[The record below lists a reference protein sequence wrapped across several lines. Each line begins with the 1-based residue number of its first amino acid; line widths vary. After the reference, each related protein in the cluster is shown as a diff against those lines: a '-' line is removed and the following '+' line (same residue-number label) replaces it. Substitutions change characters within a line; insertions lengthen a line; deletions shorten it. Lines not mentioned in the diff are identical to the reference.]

1 MIFQFPALLS
11 ALICLPLV
19 WWLLRATPPRPHTQS
34 FPPIAFLRRLKPRQT
49 EAARSPLWLLLLRL
63 LAAGLLIVGFARP
76 FIPGSRE
83 QARAAG
89 PVLLVMDD
97 GMFSAADWTER
108 LATAQTIVD
117 DAEHSKSELL
127 LLGTAPQAD
136 APPTATLQ
144 PAAIVRQMLNSRH
157 PAPWPANRAQTA
169 SQLRQLPAIHFARI
183 VYLAD
188 AIAQSGDTAFAQ
200 ALHERGTVQEIRF
213 APQASIALVPV
224 PPTGNGV
231 MARLIALQM
240 PQPRLVHVAARATD
254 GGTLAV
260 IPVTIPANAT
270 QADVRVDLPIT
281 VRNRVD
287 TLSVQGIASAATTVL
302 LDENTRLRPVGL
314 LSNGGADTPL
324 IGSIFYLRRA
334 LAPLSDLHE
343 GPLDALLNHPISV
356 LIAPDGTLA
365 SAQNQKSVLDW
376 VKNGGT
382 LIRFAGPALAGSQHD
397 ADSPAS
403 MAEATPSLLPVPLL
417 DGARQLGGSMTWGTP
432 QHLAPFDQTSPFRGL
447 TIPPDVTVSRQVLAS
462 PSANLGAHV
471 WARLADGTPLV
482 THAELGKGEVILFH
496 VSSTADWSNLP
507 LSGLFVAMLQRL
519 SDHANGLNIPASHML
534 LSPAIT
540 LDGEGIAGPP
550 PPTARGIEGEAFAT
564 TAVSPE
570 HPPGLYGPTDG
581 RKALNAATGLGNLQ
595 PAAAV
600 GTLTN
605 AAGQRPDVPL
615 GRYCLLGALLLLLL
629 DGLSV
634 GLMRT
639 GKLPIRSNIQHQKSA
654 PLLVLLATL
663 FATVLPAHAQA
674 PSGDSP
680 APAAAL
686 ETRLGYIVTGHD
698 DVDEAS
704 RLGLQGLSDFVNAR
718 TSAVMG
724 HPDAVHPGTD
734 DLSYYPLLYW
744 PITADATT
752 TPAMTAALNSF
763 MAHGGILLID
773 TQGQDGS
780 TSPSDTAFTADAP
793 GTSAALRR
801 VTAGLVVPPLVVMT
815 DHHLLAHTFY
825 LLHDF
830 PGRYAGQPIWV
841 AKEGDA
847 ENDDVSPVIIGGA
860 DWAHAW
866 AVDSAGNTP
875 FAVIPGGSDQR
886 LQAYRFGLNTVIYA
900 LTGSYKADQ
909 VHVPMLLKR
918 LEDKP

>member
-1 MIFQFPALLS
+1 MIFQFPALLL
-11 ALICLPLV
+11 ALLCLPLV
-19 WWLLRATPPRPHTQS
+19 WWLLRATPPRPRQQV
-34 FPPIAFLRRLKPRQT
+34 FPPVTFLSKLHPKQT

-63 LAAGLLIVGFARP
+63 LAVALLVVGFARP

-83 QARAAG
+83 QLQARG
-89 PVLLVMDD
+89 PVLLVLDD
-97 GMFSAADWTER
+97 GMFSAADWAER
-108 LATAQTIVD
+108 MATLQAIVD
-117 DAEHSKSELL
+117 DADHTKSDLL
-127 LLGTAPQAD
+127 VLGTAPQAD
-136 APPTATLQ
+136 ESATTPPLPQ
-144 PAAIVRQMLNSRH
+144 PAAVVRQMLNSRR
-157 PAPWPANRAQTA
+157 PNPWPTDREQAA
-169 SQLRQLPAIHFARI
+169 RQIEHLPAITFGRI

-188 AIAQSGDTAFAQ
+188 GVAQNGDPAFAQ
-200 ALHERGTVQEIRF
+200 ALRARGAVQEVRF
-213 APQASIALVPV
+213 APQAGMALA
-224 PPTGNGV
+224 PTSFAADGT
-231 MARLIALQM
+231 MARLLVL
-240 PQPRLVHVAARATD
+240 PSSQPRLVHVAARATD
-254 GGTLAV
+254 GSTLAIV
-260 IPVTIPANAT
+260 PIPVAASAT
-270 QADVRVDLPIT
+270 QADVRVTLPVAI
-281 VRNRVD
+281 RNRID
-287 TLSVQGIASAATTVL
+287 TLSVQGVASAATTVL

-314 LSNGGADTPL
+314 LSTGGADTPL

-343 GPLDALLNHPISV
+343 GNLDSLLARPLSV

-365 SAQNQKSVLDW
+365 GAQSQKTVLDW
-376 VKNGGT
+376 IKNGGT

-397 ADSPAS
+397 SDSPNPANT
-403 MAEATPSLLPVPLL
+403 AQDLLPVPLL

-432 QHLAPFDQTSPFRGL
+432 QHLAPFEQTSPFRGL
-447 TIPPDVTVSRQVLAS
+447 AIPADVTVNRQVLAS
-462 PSANLGAHV
+462 PSADLSTHV

-482 THAELGKGEVILFH
+482 THTELGKGEVILFH
-496 VSSTADWSNLP
+496 VGSTADWSNLP

-519 SDHANGLNIPASHML
+519 TEHANGLSIPADNVL
-534 LSPAIT
+534 LAPAVT
-540 LDGEGIAGPP
+540 LDGEGMAGPP
-550 PPTARGIEGEAFAT
+550 PPTARGIQGNDFAT
-564 TAVSPE
+564 TSVSPL

-581 RKALNAATGLGNLQ
+581 RRALNAAAGLKNLQ
-595 PAAAV
+595 PATPV
-600 GTLTN
+600 GTITD
-605 AAGQRPDVPL
+605 ASGQKPDRPL

-629 DGLSV
+629 DSVAV
-634 GLMRT
+634 GLMRA
-639 GKLPIRSNIQHQKSA
+639 GKLSTYRGTAS
-654 PLLVLLATL
+654 LLVLLSASC
-663 FATVLPAHAQA
+663 VPPHPAHAQA
-674 PSGDSP
+674 PAATTNSTVP
-680 APAAAL
+680 TAAL
-686 ETRLGYIVTGHD
+686 ETRLGYIASGHD

-704 RLGLQGLSDFVNAR
+704 RQGLQGLSDFVNAR

-752 TPAMTAALNSF
+752 TPAMTAALNTF

-780 TSPSDTAFTADAP
+780 ANASDTSFTADAP

-801 VTAGLVVPPLVVMT
+801 VTTGLLVPPLVVMT
-815 DHHLLAHTFY
+815 DRHLLAHTFY

-847 ENDDVSPVIIGGA
+847 ENDDVSPVIIGSA

-866 AVDSAGNTP
+866 AVDGAGNTP

>member
-1 MIFQFPALLS
+1 MIFQSPTLLFALL
-11 ALICLPLV
+11 CLPLV
-19 WWLLRATPPRPHTQS
+19 WWLLRATPPRARQQV
-34 FPPIAFLRRLKPRQT
+34 FPPITLLSSLRPKET
-49 EAARSPLWLLLLRL
+49 EAARAPPWLLLLRL
-63 LAAGLLIVGFARP
+63 VAITLLVVGFARP
-76 FIPGSRE
+76 FIPGSHNVAQTR
-83 QARAAG
+83 G

-97 GMFSAADWTER
+97 GMWSAADWTER
-108 LATAQTIVD
+108 LGTAQAIVD
-117 DAEHSKSELL
+117 DAERTKSSLL
-127 LLGTAPQAD
+127 VLGTAPQAD
-136 APPTATLQ
+136 EPAPVPTPQ
-144 PAAIVRQMLNSRH
+144 PAAVVRQMLNSRH
-157 PAPWPANRAQTA
+157 PNPWPVARALTA
-169 SQLRQLPAIHFARI
+169 SQIERLPPTPFARV

-188 AIAQSGDTAFAQ
+188 GIAQGDDSGFAQ
-200 ALHERGTVQEIRF
+200 ALRARGPVQEIRF
-213 APQASIALVPV
+213 AAQGAMALA
-224 PPTGNGV
+224 PTTPTADGTL
-231 MARLIALQM
+231 ARLAVL
-240 PQPRLVHVAARATD
+240 PWGQPRLVSVTARAAD

-260 IPVTIPANAT
+260 VPVPVAANAT
-270 QADVRVDLPIT
+270 DADVRITLPIA
-281 VRNRVD
+281 VRNRID
-287 TLSVQGIASAATTVL
+287 TLAVQGVASAATTVL
-302 LDENTRLRPVGL
+302 LDENTRLHPVGL
-314 LSNGGADTPL
+314 LFSGGADTPL

-343 GPLDALLNHPISV
+343 GTLDTLLSRPLSV

-365 SAQNQKSVLDW
+365 GTQSQKTVLEW
-376 VKNGGT
+376 IKNGGT

-397 ADSPAS
+397 VD
-403 MAEATPSLLPVPLL
+403 TPDPSDTAQDLLPMPLL
-417 DGARQLGGSMTWGTP
+417 AGARQLGGSMTWGTP
-432 QHLAPFDQTSPFRGL
+432 QQLAPFGPESPFRGL
-447 TIPPDVTVSRQVLAS
+447 AIPADVTVSRQVLAS
-462 PSANLGAHV
+462 PSAELEAHV

-482 THAELGKGEVILFH
+482 THTELGKGEVVLFH

-519 SDHANGLNIPASHML
+519 TEHANGLSIPADNGL
-534 LSPAIT
+534 LAPALT
-540 LDGEGIAGPP
+540 LDGEGMAGPP
-550 PPTARGIEGEAFAT
+550 PATARAIQGNAFAT
-564 TAVSPE
+564 TTVSPL

-581 RKALNAATGLGNLQ
+581 RRALNAAAGVQSLQ
-595 PAAAV
+595 PAQAV
-600 GTLTN
+600 GTITD
-605 AAGQRPDVPL
+605 ASGQKPDRPL
-615 GRYCLLGALLLLLL
+615 GRYCLLAAVLLMLL
-629 DGLSV
+629 DGV
-634 GLMRT
+634 AVALMRA
-639 GKLPIRSNIQHQKSA
+639 GKLFAQRPA
-654 PLLVLLATL
+654 PSLLVLLAAL
-663 FATVLPAHAQA
+663 CAAPYAAHAQVLDTR
-674 PSGDSP
+674 PTTQ

-686 ETRLGYIVTGHD
+686 ETRLGYIASGHD

-704 RLGLQGLSDFVNAR
+704 RAGLQGLSDFVNAR

-780 TSPSDTAFTADAP
+780 ARTTDTTFTADAP

-801 VTAGLVVPPLVVMT
+801 VTAGLVVPPLVIMT
-815 DHHLLAHTFY
+815 DRHLLAHTFY

-847 ENDDVSPVIIGGA
+847 ENDDVSPVIIGSA

-875 FAVIPGGSDQR
+875 FAVIPGGADQR

>member
-1 MIFQFPALLS
+1 MIFQSPILLS

-19 WWLLRATPPRPHTQS
+19 WWLLRATPPRARQQA
-34 FPPIAFLRRLKPRQT
+34 FPPIAFLARLHPKET
-49 EAARSPLWLLLLRL
+49 EAARSPPWLLLLRL
-63 LAAGLLIVGFARP
+63 LAISLLIVGFARP
-76 FIPGSRE
+76 FIPGNRE
-83 QARAAG
+83 QVLTQG
-89 PVLLVMDD
+89 PVLLVLDD
-97 GMFSAADWTER
+97 GMLSAVDWAER
-108 LATAQTIVD
+108 MATAQSIVD
-117 DAEHSKSELL
+117 DAERTRSSLL
-127 LLGTAPQAD
+127 VMGTAPQAD
-136 APPTATLQ
+136 EAAGPTAPAPQ
-144 PAAIVRQMLNSRH
+144 PAAAVRQMLNSRH
-157 PAPWPANRAQTA
+157 PNPWPTDREQAAQHI
-169 SQLRQLPAIHFARI
+169 LHLPAIPFARI

-188 AIAQSGDTAFAQ
+188 AVATKGDNAFAQ
-200 ALHERGTVQEIRF
+200 ALHARGAVQEIRF
-213 APQASIALVPV
+213 SAQANMALVPTPV
-224 PPTGNGV
+224 TTDGV
-231 MARLIALQM
+231 MTRLIVQ
-240 PQPRLVHVAARATD
+240 PFSQPRLLHVAAHATD

-260 IPVTIPANAT
+260 VPVPVAANAT
-270 QADVRVDLPIT
+270 QADVKVNLPVA
-281 VRNRVD
+281 VRNRID
-287 TLSVQGIASAATTVL
+287 TLSVQGVASAATTVL

-314 LSNGGADTPL
+314 LSTGGADTPL

-343 GPLDALLNHPISV
+343 GNLESLLSRPLSV

-365 SAQNQKSVLDW
+365 GAQSQKTVLEW
-376 VKNGGT
+376 IKNGGT

-397 ADSPAS
+397 ADTPA
-403 MAEATPSLLPVPLL
+403 PSDTTQNLLPIPLL
-417 DGARQLGGSMTWGTP
+417 DGSRQLGGSMTWGTP
-432 QHLAPFDQTSPFRGL
+432 QQLAPFDQTSPFRGL
-447 TIPPDVTVSRQVLAS
+447 SIPGDVTVSRQVLAS
-462 PSANLGAHV
+462 PSADLEQHV

-519 SDHANGLNIPASHML
+519 TEHANGLSIPADNAML
-534 LSPAIT
+534 APAIT
-540 LDGEGIAGPP
+540 LDGEGMAGPP
-550 PPTARGIEGEAFAT
+550 PPTARGIPGNVFAT
-564 TAVSPE
+564 TSVSPT

-581 RKALNAATGLGNLQ
+581 RRALNAASGMDSLQ
-595 PAAAV
+595 PAAPV
-600 GTLTN
+600 GTITDSS
-605 AAGQRPDVPL
+605 GQQADKPL
-615 GRYCLLGALLLLLL
+615 GRYCLLAALLLLLL
-629 DGLSV
+629 DGLAV
-634 GLMRT
+634 GLMRA
-639 GKLPIRSNIQHQKSA
+639 GKLPMHRGAA
-654 PLLVLLATL
+654 PLLVLFATL
-663 FATVLPAHAQA
+663 CATPHPAHAQT
-674 PSGDSP
+674 SDTSVTNRV
-680 APAAAL
+680 PAAAL
-686 ETRLGYIVTGHD
+686 ETRLGYIVSGHD

-704 RLGLQGLSDFVNAR
+704 RQGLQGLSDFVNAR

-752 TPAMTAALNSF
+752 TPAMTAALNTF

-773 TQGQDGS
+773 TQGQDSSNSNADSG
-780 TSPSDTAFTADAP
+780 FTADAP

-801 VTAGLVVPPLVVMT
+801 VTTGLLVPPLVVMT

-830 PGRYAGQPIWV
+830 PGRYAGQLIWV

-847 ENDDVSPVIIGGA
+847 ENDDVSPVIIGSA

-866 AVDSAGNTP
+866 AVDGTGNTP

-918 LEDKP
+918 LEDRP

>member
-11 ALICLPLV
+11 ALLCLPLV
-19 WWLLRATPPRPHTQS
+19 WWLLRATPPRARQQV
-34 FPPIAFLRRLKPRQT
+34 FPPITFLSSLHPKET
-49 EAARSPLWLLLLRL
+49 EAARSPPWLLLLRL
-63 LAAGLLIVGFARP
+63 LAAGLLITGFARP
-76 FIPGSRE
+76 YIPGSRTGTVSS
-83 QARAAG
+83 G

-97 GMFSAADWTER
+97 GLWSAADWTER
-108 LATAQTIVD
+108 LNAAQAIVD
-117 DAEHSKSELL
+117 DAERTKSGLL
-127 LLGTAPQAD
+127 LLNTAPRAEAQPLTPEPQA
-136 APPTATLQ
+136 AGV
-144 PAAIVRQMLNSRH
+144 VRQMLNSHH
-157 PAPWPANRAQTA
+157 PSPWPVDRTLAA
-169 SQLRQLPAIHFARI
+169 RQLEHLPPIPFARV

-188 AIAQSGDTAFAQ
+188 GIAQGDADIFAHTLR
-200 ALHERGTVQEIRF
+200 ARGPVQEIRF
-213 APQASIALVPV
+213 APQNSMALAPV
-224 PPTGNGV
+224 PPDAEGGV
-231 MARLIALQM
+231 LARLLLVPSA
-240 PQPRLVHVAARATD
+240 QPRLVHVAARTTD

-260 IPVTIPANAT
+260 TPVPVAARAT
-270 QADVRVDLPIT
+270 QADVQINLPIA
-281 VRNRVD
+281 VRNRID
-287 TLSVQGIASAATTVL
+287 TLNVQGVASAATTVL

-314 LSNGGADTPL
+314 LFSGGADTPL

-343 GPLDALLNHPISV
+343 GTLDALLSRPLSV

-365 SAQNQKSVLDW
+365 GAQSQKTVLDW
-376 VKNGGT
+376 IKNGGT

-397 ADSPAS
+397 ADTSTPTSPDA
-403 MAEATPSLLPVPLL
+403 ARDLLPVPLL

-432 QHLAPFDQTSPFRGL
+432 QRLAPFEQTSPFRGL
-447 TIPPDVTVSRQVLAS
+447 SIPPDVTVSRQVLAS
-462 PSANLGAHV
+462 PSADLGAHV

-482 THAELGKGEVILFH
+482 THMELGRGEVVLFH

-519 SDHANGLNIPASHML
+519 TEHANGLSTPAGATL
-534 LSPAIT
+534 LAPAIT
-540 LDGEGIAGPP
+540 LDGEGMAGPP
-550 PPTARGIEGEAFAT
+550 PPTARAIQGNALAT
-564 TAVSPE
+564 TTVSPI
-570 HPPGLYGPTDG
+570 HPPGLYGPAQG
-581 RKALNAATGLGNLQ
+581 RRALNAAAGVQSLQ
-595 PAAAV
+595 PAQPV
-600 GTLTN
+600 GTLTD
-605 AAGQRPDVPL
+605 AAGQKPDLPL
-615 GRYCLLGALLLLLL
+615 GRYCLLACVCLVLL
-629 DGLSV
+629 DGVVV

-639 GKLPIRSNIQHQKSA
+639 GRLFAPRRTT
-654 PLLVLLATL
+654 PLLVLLGG
-663 FATVLPAHAQA
+663 VLCALPPAAHAQDMA
-674 PSGDSP
+674 AHASV
-680 APAAAL
+680 PAAAL
-686 ETRLGYIVTGHD
+686 ETRLGYIVSGHA
-698 DVDEAS
+698 DVDDAS
-704 RLGLQGLSDFVNAR
+704 RAGLQGLSDFVNAR

-724 HPDAVHPGTD
+724 HPDGVQPGTD

-752 TPAMTAALNSF
+752 TPAMTAALNTF

-773 TQGQDGS
+773 TQGLDS
-780 TSPSDTAFTADAP
+780 TNSTDTTFTADAP
-793 GTSAALRR
+793 GATAALRR
-801 VTAGLVVPPLVVMT
+801 VTAGLVIPPLVVMT
-815 DHHLLAHTFY
+815 EHHLLAHTFY

-847 ENDDVSPVIIGGA
+847 ENDDVSPVIIGSA

>member
-1 MIFQFPALLS
+1 MIFQFPALLF
-11 ALICLPLV
+11 ALLCLPLV
-19 WWLLRATPPRPHTQS
+19 WWLLRATPPRARQQV
-34 FPPIAFLRRLKPRQT
+34 FPPIAFLARLRPKET
-49 EAARSPLWLLLLRL
+49 EAARSPPWVLLLRL
-63 LAAGLLIVGFARP
+63 LAVGLLITGFARP
-76 FIPGSRE
+76 FIPGSRNST
-83 QARAAG
+83 QTPG
-89 PVLLVMDD
+89 PVLLVVDD
-97 GMFSAADWTER
+97 GMFSAADWTDR
-108 LATAQTIVD
+108 LTTAQTIVD
-117 DAEHSKSELL
+117 DAERTKSSLL
-127 LLGTAPQAD
+127 LLTTAPQAEASAIPP
-136 APPTATLQ
+136 APQ
-144 PAAIVRQMLNSRH
+144 PAATVRRMLNSLH
-157 PAPWPANRAQTA
+157 PSPWSVDRAQA
-169 SQLRQLPAIHFARI
+169 ARQIGQLPALPFARI

-188 AIAQSGDTAFAQ
+188 GVAQSGDNAFAQ
-200 ALHERGTVQEIRF
+200 ALRARGAVQEIRF
-213 APQASIALVPV
+213 SSQSGMVLAPVA
-224 PPTGNGV
+224 PTSDGT
-231 MARLIALQM
+231 MARLIMLPSA
-240 PQPRLVHVAARATD
+240 QPRLVHVVARATD

-260 IPVTIPANAT
+260 IPVPVAANAT
-270 QADVRVDLPIT
+270 QADVRINLPIT
-281 VRNRVD
+281 VRNRID

-302 LDENTRLRPVGL
+302 LDENTRLHPVGL
-314 LSNGGADTPL
+314 LSSGGADTPL
-324 IGSIFYLRRA
+324 IGSVFYLRRA

-343 GPLDALLNHPISV
+343 GTLDALLSRPLSV

-365 SAQNQKSVLDW
+365 GAQSQKTVQEW
-376 VKNGGT
+376 IKNGGT
-382 LIRFAGPALAGSQHD
+382 LIRFAGPALAGSQQD
-397 ADSPAS
+397 TSPSNPADTARN
-403 MAEATPSLLPVPLL
+403 LLPVPLL

-432 QHLAPFDQTSPFRGL
+432 QKLAPFEQESPFRGL
-447 TIPPDVTVSRQVLAS
+447 DIPADVTVSRQVLAS
-462 PSANLGAHV
+462 PSADLGTHV

-519 SDHANGLNIPASHML
+519 TEHANGLNIPAENIL
-534 LSPAIT
+534 LSPALT

-550 PPTARGIEGEAFAT
+550 PPTARGIQGNVFAT
-564 TAVSPE
+564 TSASPT

-581 RKALNAATGLGNLQ
+581 RRALNTAAGVQNLQ
-595 PAAAV
+595 PAPPV
-600 GTLTN
+600 GTITD
-605 AAGQRPDVPL
+605 ASGQKPDLPL
-615 GRYCLLGALLLLLL
+615 GRYCLLAAILLLLL
-629 DGLSV
+629 DGVVV

-639 GKLPIRSNIQHQKSA
+639 GRLFA
-654 PLLVLLATL
+654 PRPLTLLALVATL
-663 FATVLPAHAQA
+663 GALTSPLHAQELST
-674 PSGDSP
+674 PP
-680 APAAAL
+680 AVPAAAL
-686 ETRLGYIVTGHD
+686 ETRLGYIVTGHE
-698 DVDEAS
+698 DVDTAS
-704 RLGLQGLSDFVNAR
+704 REGLQGLSDFVNAR

-734 DLSYYPLLYW
+734 DLTYYPLLYW

-752 TPAMTAALNSF
+752 TPAMTAALNTF

-780 TSPSDTAFTADAP
+780 TSTADTTFTADAP
-793 GTSAALRR
+793 GTTAALRR
-801 VTAGLVVPPLVVMT
+801 VTTGLAVPPLVVMT

-830 PGRYAGQPIWV
+830 PGRYAGLPIWV

-847 ENDDVSPVIIGGA
+847 ENDDVSPVIIGSA

>member
-1 MIFQFPALLS
+1 MIFQFPALLF
-11 ALICLPLV
+11 ALLCLPLV
-19 WWLLRATPPRPHTQS
+19 WWLLRATPPRARQQV
-34 FPPIAFLRRLKPRQT
+34 FPPIAFLTRLRPKET
-49 EAARSPLWLLLLRL
+49 EAARSPPWVLLLRL
-63 LAAGLLIVGFARP
+63 LAVGLLVTGFARP
-76 FIPGSRE
+76 FIPGSRDST
-83 QARAAG
+83 QTPG
-89 PVLLVMDD
+89 PVLLVVDD
-97 GMFSAADWTER
+97 GMLSAADWSAR
-108 LATAQTIVD
+108 LTTVQTIVD
-117 DAEHSKSELL
+117 DAERTKSSLL
-127 LLGTAPQAD
+127 LLTTAPQAE
-136 APPTATLQ
+136 ASAIPPALQ
-144 PAAIVRQMLNSRH
+144 PAAAMRRMLNSLH
-157 PAPWPANRAQTA
+157 PSPWSVDRAQA
-169 SQLRQLPAIHFARI
+169 ARQIGQLPALPFARI
-183 VYLAD
+183 IYLAD
-188 AIAQSGDTAFAQ
+188 GVAQSGDSAFAH
-200 ALHERGTVQEIRF
+200 ALRARGAVQEIRF
-213 APQASIALVPV
+213 PSQSGMVLAPVT
-224 PPTGNGV
+224 PTPDGT
-231 MARLIALQM
+231 MARLIMLPSA
-240 PQPRLVHVAARATD
+240 QPRPVHVVARATD

-260 IPVTIPANAT
+260 IPVPVAANAT
-270 QADVRVDLPIT
+270 QADVRINLPIT
-281 VRNRVD
+281 VRNRID

-302 LDENTRLRPVGL
+302 LDENTRLHPVGL
-314 LSNGGADTPL
+314 LSSGGADTPL
-324 IGSIFYLRRA
+324 IGSVFYLRRA

-343 GPLDALLNHPISV
+343 GTLDALLSRPLSV

-365 SAQNQKSVLDW
+365 GAQSQKTVLEW
-376 VKNGGT
+376 IENGGT
-382 LIRFAGPALAGSQHD
+382 LIRFAGPALAGSQQD
-397 ADSPAS
+397 TSPSSPDDTARN
-403 MAEATPSLLPVPLL
+403 LLPVPLL

-432 QHLAPFDQTSPFRGL
+432 QKLAPFEQESPFRGL
-447 TIPPDVTVSRQVLAS
+447 DIPADVTVSRQVLAS
-462 PSANLGAHV
+462 PSADLGTHV

-519 SDHANGLNIPASHML
+519 TEHANGLNIPADNIL
-534 LSPAIT
+534 LAPALT

-550 PPTARGIEGEAFAT
+550 PPTARGIQGNVFAT
-564 TAVSPE
+564 TSASPI

-581 RKALNAATGLGNLQ
+581 RRALNTAAGVQSLQ
-595 PAAAV
+595 PAHPV
-600 GTLTN
+600 GTITD
-605 AAGQRPDVPL
+605 ASGQKPDLPL
-615 GRYCLLGALLLLLL
+615 GRYCLLAAILLLLL
-629 DGLSV
+629 DGVVV

-639 GKLPIRSNIQHQKSA
+639 GRLFASR
-654 PLLVLLATL
+654 PLTLLALLATL
-663 FATVLPAHAQA
+663 GALTPPLHAQE
-674 PSGDSP
+674 PSTTP
-680 APAAAL
+680 AVPAAAL
-686 ETRLGYIVTGHD
+686 ETRLGYIVTGHE
-698 DVDEAS
+698 DVDTAS
-704 RLGLQGLSDFVNAR
+704 REGLQGLSDFVNAR

-734 DLSYYPLLYW
+734 DLTYYPLLYW

-752 TPAMTAALNSF
+752 TPAMTAALNTF

-780 TSPSDTAFTADAP
+780 SSTADTTFTADAP
-793 GTSAALRR
+793 GTAAALRR
-801 VTAGLVVPPLVVMT
+801 VTTGLVVPPLVVMT

-847 ENDDVSPVIIGGA
+847 ENDDVSPVIIGSA